1 MRKKICSILLLIIL
15 LLNSSVMTIISTA
28 VEAVGDSAK
37 STNETQEKIN
47 MDLSYTQLTNKVQ
60 NEMVITGNIERDT
73 EDDQLYENPV
83 ITFEMPSEVEKVV
96 INDIKVLYDDELKL
110 GEYEVIQNEAGN
122 QVVKIPLK
130 GKQTKYQTDGI
141 NKGTAVR
148 VSANVILKQDIKTAD
163 TKIVMTCIDGTD
175 STKTAKCEKTIKVV
189 NSSEIQNVSEIP
201 GTGITSS
208 SIVDGLEI
216 STKVTSGNEKIK
228 DGDVIYSNEI
238 IKYEVLI
245 TNTTENTMNNMK
257 ILGYIPEGM
266 VYAEYNKKA
275 FSYWSETY
283 TGLETD
289 EADEDGVY
297 WQDDTYQY
305 TVDEKIK
312 TKEILIDEIKPGE
325 KKIYYYEAK
334 VIVTSETDIE
344 TNIDVMLENN
354 KIFS

>member
-28 VEAVGDSAK
+28 VEAVENSAK
-37 STNETQEKIN
+37 STSETQEKVS

-60 NEMVITGNIERDT
+60 NEMVITGTLERDT
-73 EDDQLYENPV
+73 EDDPLYENPV

-110 GEYEVIQNEAGN
+110 GEYEVTQNEAGK
-122 QVVKIPLK
+122 QVVKIPLE

-189 NSSEIQNVSEIP
+189 NASEIP
-201 GTGITSS
+201 AISDTTDEEEKNGVTS
-208 SIVDGLEI
+208 VVEGLEVN
-216 STKVTSGNEKIK
+216 TRVTSGNEDIK

-297 WQDDTYQY
+297 WQDDTY
-305 TVDEKIK
+305 
-312 TKEILIDEIKPGE
+312 
-325 KKIYYYEAK
+325 
-334 VIVTSETDIE
+334 
-344 TNIDVMLENN
+344 
-354 KIFS
+354 